1 MASLWSGLSPTL
13 ILAVPATI
21 CYFVS
26 YEGARLFMKDFYLKN
41 HPGRECFQFIR
52 VHYISCE
59 SKKFILFQNTGETE
73 QPFSIP
79 LLAGMTAR
87 VFSVSIVNPLELI
100 RTKMQSQKLSYY
112 GTYLRSQGSLALT
125 MNSPL
130 TKME

>member
-41 HPGRECFQFIR
+41 HPGRESFQFIR

-100 RTKMQSQKLSYY
+100 RTKMQSQKISYY

-130 TKME
+130 

>member
-1 MASLWSGLSPTL
+1 MR
-13 ILAVPATI
+13 I
-21 CYFVS
+21 
-26 YEGARLFMKDFYLKN
+26 
-41 HPGRECFQFIR
+41 Q
-52 VHYISCE
+52 
-59 SKKFILFQNTGETE
+59 KFILFQNTGETE

-100 RTKMQSQKLSYY
+100 RTKMQSQKISYY